1 MFAIHKGQIILS
13 ARERFP
19 AVFRISFE
27 LRLIG

>member
-1 MFAIHKGQIILS
+1 MYAIHKGQIVQS
-13 ARERFP
+13 VRVRFP